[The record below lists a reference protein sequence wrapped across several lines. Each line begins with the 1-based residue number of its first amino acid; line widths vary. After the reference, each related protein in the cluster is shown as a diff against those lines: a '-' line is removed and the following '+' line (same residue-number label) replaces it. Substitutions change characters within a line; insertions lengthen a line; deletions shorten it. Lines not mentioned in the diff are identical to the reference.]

1 MCHVINVQSGSGLA
15 RKGEASKELFPQVD
29 VSVIGN
35 RIEVG
40 VRHGLEYSTAS
51 FCALITLN

>member
-1 MCHVINVQSGSGLA
+1 MCHVINVQSDSGLA
-15 RKGEASKELFPQVD
+15 RKEGSFKELFPQVD

-40 VRHGLEYSTAS
+40 VRHGLEFSTAS